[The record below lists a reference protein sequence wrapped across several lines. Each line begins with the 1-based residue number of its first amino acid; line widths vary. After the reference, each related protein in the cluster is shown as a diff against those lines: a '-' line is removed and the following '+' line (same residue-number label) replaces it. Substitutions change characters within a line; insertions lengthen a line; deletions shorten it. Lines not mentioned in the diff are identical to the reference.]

1 MTITTAYY
9 NSFYYTSTCRLS
21 EKKKNKKKKKADQGL
36 FNSFKYKITP
46 FIIFASVKPANIH

>member
-9 NSFYYTSTCRLS
+9 NSFYYISTCRLS
-21 EKKKNKKKKKADQGL
+21 EKKKQKKKKVDQGL